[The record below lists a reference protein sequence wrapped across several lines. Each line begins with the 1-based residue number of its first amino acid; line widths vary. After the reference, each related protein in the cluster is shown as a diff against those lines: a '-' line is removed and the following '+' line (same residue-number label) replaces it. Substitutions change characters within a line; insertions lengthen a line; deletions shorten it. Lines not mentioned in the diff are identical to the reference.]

1 MDERKTRTAPAGP
14 TEQST
19 GPARPLGGRL
29 GSSLGKPAIGREELA
44 QAQATLARYKSGKAN
59 LENRVVEDE
68 LWWELRHWEV
78 IGQGKRAP
86 GEARPTSAWLFN
98 TLINK
103 HADAMDNYPA
113 PVVLPREESD
123 EESARILSA
132 VLPVI
137 LEGNEHE
144 KVYSDGWWEKLKH
157 GTAAYGVFWDKNKEN
172 GLGDISIRGVDLL
185 KLFWEPGITD
195 LQESRNLFVVELVD
209 EDLLDRQ
216 YPRHK
221 GKMGGAAIDV
231 KEYLYDESIDVSGKT
246 LVIDWYYKVRR
257 EDGRTVLHYVKFVG
271 GMDEPLFASENDPA
285 YAERG
290 WYDHGRYPIV
300 LDVLFPEKGTPAGFG
315 FVAVCKDPQLYI
327 DNLAANI
334 LENALITTRRRYFI
348 SDSCG
353 VNEEEFLDLNKPFV
367 HVQGELTDNR
377 LREIT
382 GNTLD
387 DLYVS
392 IMNLKVEEMKDT
404 ASNRDVNNGSNGNVT
419 AASAIAALQEAGN
432 KVSRD
437 MISAS
442 YRANTEIATLC
453 VELIRQFYDESRAFR
468 VTGPQGGQRFVR
480 LDNRGLKEQ
489 AAPGMSGQTLY
500 RRPVFDIKIKA
511 QRSNPFSRMEQ
522 NERAKELYNMG
533 FFNPDRA
540 QEALG
545 ALEMMDFEGIEKVRE
560 RAEQGQTLTNQLQQL
575 LQQMEAMQQQLAQL
589 TGQRTLQAEQEAR
602 GGTRQRGGST
612 GETGDGTARQIM
624 EASTPRTSYAQR
636 LVERSKPHVENKNT
650 AAGPQ

>member
-1 MDERKTRTAPAGP
+1 MDERNRAAAPAGP
-14 TEQST
+14 AEET
-19 GPARPLGGRL
+19 GGTFQWGTDR
-29 GSSLGKPAIGREELA
+29 PAIGKEELA
-44 QAQATLARYKSGKAN
+44 EAQATLAKYKSGKAN

-78 IGQGKRAP
+78 IGRDKRRP
-86 GEARPTSAWLFN
+86 GEARSTSAWLFN

-113 PVVLPREESD
+113 PVVLPREQSD

-137 LEGNEHE
+137 LEENEHE

-157 GTAAYGVFWDKNKEN
+157 GTAAYGVFWDKSKEN
-172 GLGDISIRGVDLL
+172 GLGDISIRGIDLL
-185 KLFWEPGITD
+185 KLFWEPGVTN
-195 LQESRNLFVVELVD
+195 LQDSRNLFVVELVD

-216 YPRHK
+216 YPQHK
-221 GKMGGAAIDV
+221 GKMGGSAIDV
-231 KEYLYDESIDVSGKT
+231 KEYLYDESIDVSGKS
-246 LVIDWYYKVRR
+246 LVIDWYYKVHRA
-257 EDGRTVLHYVKFVG
+257 DGRTVLHYVKFVG

-290 WYDHGRYPIV
+290 WYDHGRYPVV

-334 LENALITTRRRYFI
+334 LENALISTRKRYFV

-353 VNEEEFLDLNKPFV
+353 VNEEEFTDLSKPFV
-367 HVQGELTDNR
+367 HVQGELTENR
-377 LREIT
+377 MREIS
-382 GNTLD
+382 GNRLD

-404 ASNRDVNNGSNGNVT
+404 SSNRDVNNGANGNVT

-432 KVSRD
+432 KTSRD

-453 VELIRQFYDESRAFR
+453 VELIRQFYDEGRAFR
-468 VTGPQGGQRFVR
+468 VVGPNGYSFVR
-480 LDNRGLKEQ
+480 LDNRGLQEQ
-489 AAPGMSGQTLY
+489 QMQTMRGQTLY

-522 NERAKELYNMG
+522 NERAKELYGLG

-545 ALEMMDFEGIEKVRE
+545 ALEMMDFEGIDKVRE
-560 RAEQGQTLTNQLQQL
+560 RVEQGQTLTNQLQQV
-575 LQQMEAMQQQLAQL
+575 LQQMEQMGAALARL
-589 TGQRTLQAEQEAR
+589 TGEETIPAEGTAR
-602 GGTRQRGGST
+602 RERGGSQAAPGSGQET
-612 GETGDGTARQIM
+612 GEGLAQQVMDSR
-624 EASTPRTSYAQR
+624 TPLPGYAQR
-636 LVERSKPHVENKNT
+636 MVRRSKPNMEQKST
-650 AAGPQ
+650 AAGPGQ